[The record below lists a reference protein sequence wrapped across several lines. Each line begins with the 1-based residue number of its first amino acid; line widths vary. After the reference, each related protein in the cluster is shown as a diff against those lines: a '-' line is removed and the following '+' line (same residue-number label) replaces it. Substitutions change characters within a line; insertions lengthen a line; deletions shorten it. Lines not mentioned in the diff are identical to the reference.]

1 MANLSNINNKFLVT
15 TGGAVGVGVT
25 SPGSKLSIGGTTGS
39 YDSGIGFQPTGTGAR
54 IYRTFIATDGSF
66 RFDDVTAGYLTRL
79 TIQAGGNVGIGT
91 TSPNSILEVSSST
104 TAEIVVN
111 RQGNWASGTAG
122 IKFATNNAVTD
133 YWTLGMQPLTND
145 NFYLK

>member
-15 TGGAVGVGVT
+15 TGGAVGIGVT
-25 SPGSKLSIGGTTGS
+25 NPGSKLSIGGTTGS

-79 TIQAGGNVGIGT
+79 TIDSSGNVGIGA
-91 TSPNSILEVSSST
+91 TSIYP
-104 TAEIVVN
+104 
-111 RQGNWASGTAG
+111 QGNNTILKLYSTS
-122 IKFATNNAVTD
+122 V
-133 YWTLGMQPLTND
+133 PR
-145 NFYLK
+145 FYLQNTYNRFQYNGWFTNLR